1 MGDPASLP
9 YVSPQFEG
17 KGRSVAG
24 AAGSVSAA
32 TMISRILAM
41 FREMVMSAYFGAG
54 LFTDAFNVAFRVPN
68 MLRDLF
74 AEGALSSA
82 FVPTFIRTLTH
93 EGRDRA
99 WMLAN
104 RVINALIVIL
114 GLFTLLI
121 FFGAKWFV
129 YMLAAGYA
137 SIPQKMELTVQMTRI
152 MSPFLLCVALAA
164 VVMGM
169 LNAFGS
175 FFIPAMAPSA
185 FNVCCILAGIFLSPI
200 MPRFGLEPVVSM
212 AVGAL
217 VGGASQFLAQLPAAY
232 RMGYRYRPTI
242 DFTDPALRHMAKLML
257 PAVIGLSATQINI
270 LVDSQLASSYGNG
283 PVSWLGYAFR
293 LMQLP
298 IGLFGVAI
306 ATATLATV
314 SHHAAHQASEKL
326 QETVT
331 SSLRLAACLTFP
343 STVGLIIFREEIIR
357 LLYER
362 GSFHASDTVQ
372 TGKVLFFYATALFAF
387 SAIKIVVPTFYALND
402 TRTPVRIS
410 MVSVGVKVAINFLLV
425 IPLGYLGLALATAIA
440 SWFSLMLLLHSLRR
454 RLNQTLEWRDFAPYL
469 RIALASA
476 CMGLLSLLAYRLSMS
491 VFRGHGTMVL
501 ALNLAVG
508 IAAGTGSVIPLLR
521 LFGVEEIDELTRLV
535 KRKLGLQK

>member
-1 MGDPASLP
+1 
-9 YVSPQFEG
+9 
-17 KGRSVAG
+17 
-24 AAGSVSAA
+24 
-32 TMISRILAM
+32 MISRVLAM

-99 WMLAN
+99 FLLAN

-114 GLFTLLI
+114 GAFTLLI
-121 FFGAKWFV
+121 YFGAKWFV
-129 YMLAAGYA
+129 YLLAASYA
-137 SIPQKMELTVQMTRI
+137 NIPQKMELTVQMTRI
-152 MSPFLLCVALAA
+152 MSPFLLCIALAA

-185 FNVCCILAGIFLSPI
+185 FNVCCILAGIFLSPF

-212 AVGAL
+212 AIGAL
-217 VGGASQFLAQLPAAY
+217 AGGASQFLAQIPTAY
-232 RMGYRYRPTI
+232 RMGYRYRFTI
-242 DFTDPALRHMAKLML
+242 DFSDPALRYMAKLML

-270 LVDSQLASSYGNG
+270 LVDSQLAASYGNG

-298 IGLFGVAI
+298 IGIFGVAI

-314 SHHAAHQASEKL
+314 SHQAAHQALEKL
-326 QETVT
+326 QATVS

-343 STVGLIIFREEIIR
+343 STIGLIIFREEIIR
-357 LLYER
+357 LLYQR
-362 GSFHASDTVQ
+362 GSFYASDTVQ
-372 TGKVLFFYATALFAF
+372 TGKVLLFYATALFAY
-387 SAIKIVVPTFYALND
+387 SAIKILVPTFYALND
-402 TRTPVRIS
+402 TRTPVRTSVI
-410 MVSVGVKVAINFLLV
+410 SVGVKVAINFLLV
-425 IPLGYLGLALATAIA
+425 LPLGYLGLALATAIA
-440 SWFSLMLLLHSLRR
+440 SWLNLTLLLHCLRR
-454 RLNQTLEWRDFAPYL
+454 RLNQKLAWRDLGPYL
-469 RIALASA
+469 RIALASVA
-476 CMGLLSLLAYRLSMS
+476 MGLLSLLAYRLCGR
-491 VFRGHGTMVL
+491 VFTGRGTVTL
-501 ALNLAVG
+501 AFNLG
-508 IAAGTGSVIPLLR
+508 IGITAGTVSIIPLLR
-521 LFGVEEIDELTRLV
+521 FFGVEEISELTRLIQ
-535 KRKLGLQK
+535 RKLGLQK